1 MVGLVHVNNLEVV
14 DGVSVAGADVKAGEV
29 LLHVPALVTGPGRG
43 GVFLLL
49 FSRSAEHVLT
59 SVCMCYRTARLHH
72 VSRGCGW
79 GVLL

>member
-49 FSRSAEHVLT
+49 FS
-59 SVCMCYRTARLHH
+59 
-72 VSRGCGW
+72 
-79 GVLL
+79 

>member
-49 FSRSAEHVLT
+49 FARSAEHVLT
-59 SVCMCYRTARLHH
+59 SVCYRTARLHH
-72 VSRGCGW
+72 VSRGCSW

>member
-59 SVCMCYRTARLHH
+59 SVCYRTARLHH

-79 GVLL
+79 RVLL